1 MHASTRTIFGMA
13 NTNSELIGTIKDSW
27 NALSSDQRTLVG
39 ILGAVD
45 AVGKAV
51 ALWDMARTD
60 ERNLRGPKWLWTPV
74 IGAVNTFGWLAYFTV
89 GKKR

>member
-1 MHASTRTIFGMA
+1 MA
-13 NTNSELIGTIKDSW
+13 KSSNELLGTLKDTW
-27 NALSSDQRTLVG
+27 NALSADQRTFVG
-39 ILGAVD
+39 VLAAVD

-60 ERNLRGPKWLWTPV
+60 DRKLRGPKWLWTPV

-89 GKKR
+89 GKRR